1 MVNRLNHPA
10 TGFKATLRHL
20 PLHDDMT
27 SLLDDLSYIPPNNEH
42 NEPTQ
47 GDIEFYA
54 DVVIPGPKSPGK
66 DIDVYLRPLIE
77 DLQVLWDKKGVETT
91 DIVFRQNFN
100 MRAMNE
106 ETPSIGV
113 KNKIAYVGHR
123 RFLRK
128 PHKWRSSREFNGD
141 TDHRDPPKEYPRDG
155 TFKNTWPDNIANT
168 NIELSSLFKQLS
180 ASATLMEETSL
191 KAFVK
196 YRWLMLHEHSGR
208 CGEIPSRPPPTSF
221 ELQRVC
227 LHQPRGSIGS
237 ETPRLEPYNL
247 GSESSRANPMSTR
260 YELGEIHQLLGNAP
274 CQTSSEPKQI
284 AERSKS
290 TGINA
295 HGSRSNPF
303 SLDILM
309 KQGCRFHDELDEER
323 QQFAGGIARYIQV
336 GVPPSGVALFPSDM
350 SLGKILPPGYYRGT
364 PIPVIQK
371 IRGAPLFA
379 GLSLGETFCHR
390 AYPNHFSPRRHFAG
404 DMFPP
409 SDMSRRKVG
418 KVARGKPSNV
428 QLFVHNE

>member
-1 MVNRLNHPA
+1 MKDNDTPGKKVPR
-10 TGFKATLRHL
+10 KK
-20 PLHDDMT
+20 
-27 SLLDDLSYIPPNNEH
+27 
-42 NEPTQ
+42 
-47 GDIEFYA
+47 EFYA

-350 SLGKILPPGYYRGT
+350 SLGKILPPWHQFLD
-364 PIPVIQK
+364 QK
-371 IRGAPLFA
+371 IRGAHF
-379 GLSLGETFCHR
+379 SLGIVAGERFAIELTPSTF
-390 AYPNHFSPRRHFAG
+390 PQRHFAG
-404 DMFPP
+404 DMFPQ
-409 SDMSRRKVG
+409 RHVAGEKVG
-418 KVARGKPSNV
+418 MLLGKASNV
-428 QLFVHNE
+428 VVHNE